1 MPSWRDYITGQH
13 GYSAC
18 SVRHDVGVKAG
29 RAMAL
34 ANALALSSLGD
45 KRKHYCADT
54 GGLLKG
60 GFGISPDGFVRV
72 KSSKRRDGTT

>member
-1 MPSWRDYITGQH
+1 
-13 GYSAC
+13 
-18 SVRHDVGVKAG
+18 
-29 RAMAL
+29 MAL